1 MEIPDNLLYTK
12 EHEWILLDGKI
23 ATIGITDYA
32 QEQLGDIV
40 FVDLPGK
47 EHEFHKEET
56 FGVVESVKS
65 VSDCLAPLSGKV
77 VDINDSLADNPA
89 IINESPYD
97 EGWMIRIE
105 ISNSEEA
112 ARLLSPAAYKKY
124 VAEEVG

>member
-1 MEIPDNLLYTK
+1 MDIPDNLLYTK
-12 EHEWILLDGKI
+12 DHEWILLAENT

-47 EHEFHKEET
+47 EEEFKKEESY
-56 FGVVESVKS
+56 GVVESVKS

-77 VDINDSLADNPA
+77 IDTNDSLADNPA

-97 EGWMIRIE
+97 EGWMVKVE
-105 ISNSEEA
+105 ITNTAETSDLLTPDAYKAYVEEEA
-112 ARLLSPAAYKKY
+112 D
-124 VAEEVG
+124 